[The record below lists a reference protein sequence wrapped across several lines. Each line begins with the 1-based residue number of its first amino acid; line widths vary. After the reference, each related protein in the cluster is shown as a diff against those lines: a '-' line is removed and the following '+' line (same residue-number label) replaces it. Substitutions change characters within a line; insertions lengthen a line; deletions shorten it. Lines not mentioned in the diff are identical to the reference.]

1 MNKLTKL
8 LVGALL
14 ITFTSSALAVD
25 FSGSVGYA
33 NDYIWRGM
41 SKSNGERIF
50 TGSATLSLDNGLYTN
65 AAFYNGVDFPS
76 ATAEENE
83 LDYTVG
89 FAKDLTDEVS
99 IDVGWTR
106 HTYIGDD
113 NDAVNEMFGSLGYG
127 PANVTVYRLI
137 GNDVDSAA
145 YIVGAVSITDIL
157 KIDNVPVNISTFYGT
172 QLAVEDD
179 GERVNDFGVIA
190 SKTFRD
196 RLNVAYK
203 YSHWD
208 VTEEGTHSVG
218 VNIVF

>member
-1 MNKLTKL
+1 MNKITKL
-8 LVGALL
+8 LVGVMVMA
-14 ITFTSSALAVD
+14 FTSSALAVD
-25 FSGSVGYA
+25 FSGTVGYA

-50 TGSATLSLDNGLYTN
+50 TGSATLSLDNGLYTK
-65 AAFYNGVDFPS
+65 ATFYNGVDFPS

-89 FAKDLTDEVS
+89 FNTDLTDKLS
-99 IDVGWTR
+99 LDVGWSR
-106 HTYIGDD
+106 HTYVSDD
-113 NDAVNEMFGSLGYG
+113 DYSVNEMHGSLGYG
-127 PANVTVYRLI
+127 PANVTVFRI
-137 GNDVDSAA
+137 VGEDTDAAA
-145 YIVGAVSITDIL
+145 YIVGDVSITDIL
-157 KIDNVPVNISTFYGT
+157 NIDNVPVNISAFYGT

-190 SKTFRD
+190 SKSFRD
-196 RLNVAYK
+196 RFNVAYK
-203 YSHWD
+203 YSYWD

>member
-1 MNKLTKL
+1 MNKITKL
-8 LVGALL
+8 LVGA
-14 ITFTSSALAVD
+14 IVVAFTSSALAVD

-65 AAFYNGVDFPS
+65 AAFYNGVDLPS

-89 FAKDLTDEVS
+89 FTRDLTDEVS
-99 IDVGWTR
+99 LDVGWTR
-106 HTYIGDD
+106 HTYVGDD
-113 NDAVNEMFGSLGYG
+113 NDAVNEMFGSVGYG
-127 PANVTVYRLI
+127 PANVTVFRLVGDDI
-137 GNDVDSAA
+137 DAAA
-145 YIVGAVSITDIL
+145 YVVGEVSLTDIL
-157 KIDNVPVNISTFYGT
+157 EIDNVPVNISAYYGT

-179 GERVNDFGVIA
+179 GERISDFGVRA
-190 SKTFRD
+190 SKSLRD
-196 RLNVAYK
+196 RLNVAYQ
-203 YSHWD
+203 YSYWD

>member
-1 MNKLTKL
+1 MNKISKL
-8 LVGALL
+8 LVGVMVMA
-14 ITFTSSALAVD
+14 FTSSALAID

-50 TGSATLSLDNGLYTN
+50 TGSATLSLDNGLYAN

-89 FAKDLTDEVS
+89 FTKDLTDELS
-99 IDVGWTR
+99 LDVGWSR
-106 HTYIGDD
+106 HTYVGDD
-113 NDAVNEMFGSLGYG
+113 NDAVNEMFGSVGYG
-127 PANVTVYRLI
+127 PANVTVFRI
-137 GNDVDSAA
+137 VGEDTDAAA
-145 YIVGAVSITDIL
+145 YIVGDVSLTDIL
-157 KIDNVPVNISTFYGT
+157 EIDNVPVNISAFYGT

-179 GERVNDFGVIA
+179 GERVSDFGVRA
-190 SKTFRD
+190 SKSFRD
-196 RLNVAYK
+196 RLNVAYQ
-203 YSHWD
+203 YSYWD
-208 VTEEGTHSVG
+208 VTEEGTHSIG